1 MKRVEGENDR
11 PSIIST
17 CNGRIE
23 RARIAFLFE
32 VYMHFV
38 QFCQLIDLH
47 IALLGDAITGMIFQ
61 ANLKTV
67 IYCCG

>member
-1 MKRVEGENDR
+1 MIRVEWENGR

-38 QFCQLIDLH
+38 QFCKFTDLH
-47 IALLGDAITGMIFQ
+47 IPLLADANTGMMLQ

-67 IYCCG
+67 TYCR